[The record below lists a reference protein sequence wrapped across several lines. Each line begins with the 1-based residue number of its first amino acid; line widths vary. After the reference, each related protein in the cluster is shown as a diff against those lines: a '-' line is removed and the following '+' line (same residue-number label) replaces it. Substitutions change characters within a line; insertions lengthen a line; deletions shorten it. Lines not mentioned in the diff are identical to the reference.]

1 MYACTHENNSCMHFE
16 GIECVVTLH
25 LQYVL
30 WAVYLIPMCDSHM
43 YDYFVAYRYFKC
55 IPIFE
60 ALYR

>member
-1 MYACTHENNSCMHFE
+1 MHFE